1 MWGQT
6 QHGPISIRTWHAWAA
21 FHQKSAG
28 VYPGSDWKHCVCQLV
43 IWLIV
48 PVVGGKSWQPS
59 SDTCTSQGQTSWSGE
74 ALRIWWV
81 YLVSWRL
88 QRHVEMVF
96 HAHPMSAHDT
106 DLGRG
111 SHCSMWRNPL
121 GPGEHAV
128 RNSLVVCLIP
138 SAVSTH
144 PIAGMHWEALKS
156 SQNLEPEVVSV
167 K

>member
-28 VYPGSDWKHCVCQLV
+28 VYPGVDWKHCVCQLV

-48 PVVGGKSWQPS
+48 PVVGGKSWQSS
-59 SDTCTSQGQTSWSGE
+59 SDTCTSQGQTSWSRE

-81 YLVSWRL
+81 YVASWRL

-106 DLGRG
+106 DWAEEAIAVCGKIHLVLGNAQWEILWL
-111 SHCSMWRNPL
+111 SVSYPVLCP
-121 GPGEHAV
+121 P
-128 RNSLVVCLIP
+128 IP
-138 SAVSTH
+138 
-144 PIAGMHWEALKS
+144 
-156 SQNLEPEVVSV
+156 
-167 K
+167 